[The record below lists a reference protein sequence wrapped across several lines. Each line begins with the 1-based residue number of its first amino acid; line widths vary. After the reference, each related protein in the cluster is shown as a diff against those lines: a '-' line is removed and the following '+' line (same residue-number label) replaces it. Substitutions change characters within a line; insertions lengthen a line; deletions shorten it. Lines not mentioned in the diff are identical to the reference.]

1 MRVSSCC
8 CCFSLKTGCIII
20 SVYYVILSLL
30 LLISSSMDLYDIL
43 ITDEADVKKDDD
55 GKMKDPVI
63 RGMLWT
69 FLAVI
74 GLHIVMS
81 FVLLVGAMKEIPA
94 MVFIWLIANTIFLV
108 AVMSG
113 MSVRLFLDPRK
124 FMSSIGKR
132 IFSII
137 VGVYF
142 LIVVKSF
149 HRDLKERQANN
160 AEPV

>member
-1 MRVSSCC
+1 
-8 CCFSLKTGCIII
+8 
-20 SVYYVILSLL
+20 
-30 LLISSSMDLYDIL
+30 MDLYDIL
-43 ITDEADVKKDDD
+43 ITDEADVKKDDE
-55 GKMKDPVI
+55 KMNDPVV

-74 GLHIVMS
+74 GLHILMS

-94 MVFIWLIANTIFLV
+94 MILLWCIANTVFLV
-108 AVMSG
+108 AVVSG

-124 FMSSIGKR
+124 FMASIGKR

-137 VGVYF
+137 VGIYF